1 MLYQIGYANLLLAIL
16 NSVLLVFQFL
26 LKLLLLE
33 DNFCFVLRTED
44 FVKVKKVKIIKPRKR
59 EESVSLDRTCLMVKR
74 KSQFFTQKKT
84 KK

>member
-16 NSVLLVFQFL
+16 NSAFQFL
-26 LKLLLLE
+26 LKFFLLE

-74 KSQFFTQKKT
+74 KSQFFHKRKQKK
-84 KK
+84 